1 MSGPLEGIRVL
12 DWTQWQM
19 GTVATSFLA
28 DYGAE
33 VIHIENRVTG
43 DAGRAINS
51 AFWVLGEERNAYFET
66 NNRGKKSLAID
77 LAKEEGR
84 EVIYRLVAKSDVF
97 AHNFRQGVPEKLK
110 LDYETL
116 SRINPA
122 LVYAAASGYGPEG
135 PEAAEPAFDFVG
147 LARSGITSA
156 VATVDGDPNLP
167 GGGLADQMGGVMT
180 SYGILMALLA
190 RERKGVGQLVDVS
203 HLGSMITLQGLSI
216 GLINYLQP
224 PPGGT
229 KLTRKQAA
237 NPLWN
242 YYPCAGGRWIVFG
255 NLQPDRNWPVFCR
268 ALGIANLEHDPKYE
282 TATVRAANCEE
293 LIAILDEIFITKT
306 VEEWMKILKDTG
318 DIICT
323 PLQTIRDLPNDPQV
337 IANDYIID
345 VQHEAL
351 GEVKVRGL
359 PVALSKTPGAVNPV
373 APEFGQHTEEVL
385 IDVAGYTW
393 EEIAELRDKE
403 VI

>member
-33 VIHIENRVTG
+33 VIHIEHRVQG
-43 DAGRAINS
+43 DAGRG
-51 AFWVLGEERNAYFET
+51 LGLSNLGDLSGGRVAYFET

-77 LAKEEGR
+77 LSKPEGR
-84 EVIYRLVAKSDVF
+84 DVIYRLVEKSDVF
-97 AHNFRQGVPEKLK
+97 VHNFRQGVPEKLK

-122 LVYAAASGYGPEG
+122 LVYAAASGYGPKG
-135 PEAAEPAFDFVG
+135 PEATQPAFDLVG
-147 LARSGITSA
+147 LARSGISSFVSTL
-156 VATVDGDPNLP
+156 DGDPNLP
-167 GGGLADQMGGVMT
+167 PGGLADQMGGVMT

-190 RERKGVGQLVDVS
+190 RERKGVGQKVDVS
-203 HLGSMITLQGLSI
+203 HLGSMITLQGLAI
-216 GLINYLQP
+216 GMTLLLKP
-224 PPGGT
+224 PPFT
-229 KLTRKQAA
+229 RPTRKQAA

-242 YYPCAGGRWIVFG
+242 YYLCAGDRWIVLG
-255 NLQPDRNWPVFCR
+255 NLQPDRKWPALCR
-268 ALGIANLEHDPKYE
+268 ALGITNLQDDPRYANAMARRE
-282 TATVRAANCEE
+282 NCQE
-293 LIAILDEIFITKT
+293 LIAILDEIFLTKT
-306 VEEWMKILKDTG
+306 VDEWIKLLRDAG

-323 PLQTIRDLPNDPQV
+323 PLQTIRDLPEDPQV
-337 IANDYIID
+337 IANQYLVD
-345 VQHEAL
+345 VEHDTL
-351 GEVKVRGL
+351 GEIKVRGL
-359 PVALSKTPGAVNPV
+359 PVALSKTPGTVRPV

-393 EEIAELRDKE
+393 EDIAELREKE